1 MAARF
6 NATIVPLAAIGAADS
21 VNILLDSSELLD
33 LPFGVGESLGNFSKN
48 ATSARF
54 DVDDSDEIFIPP
66 LAFPRQFPARHYF
79 LFGRSFDTSAI
90 DPKDKQACQEIY
102 QDIENE
108 LKSDIDALLQARKDD
123 PYAMDGI
130 KRTSFRRL
138 LGKEPP
144 TFPLESLQP
153 STQ

>member
-1 MAARF
+1 MKF
-6 NATIVPLAAIGAADS
+6 FVVLTKSLANPHIPKQTENLA
-21 VNILLDSSELLD
+21 
-33 LPFGVGESLGNFSKN
+33 NFSRN

-54 DVDDSDEIFIPP
+54 DVGNDEELFIPP
-66 LAFPRQFPARHYF
+66 LAFPKPFSARHYF
-79 LFGRSFDTSAI
+79 LFGRAFDTSAI
-90 DPKDKQACQEIY
+90 DPKDKQACQEMY

-108 LKSDIDALLQARKDD
+108 LESDIDALLQARKDD